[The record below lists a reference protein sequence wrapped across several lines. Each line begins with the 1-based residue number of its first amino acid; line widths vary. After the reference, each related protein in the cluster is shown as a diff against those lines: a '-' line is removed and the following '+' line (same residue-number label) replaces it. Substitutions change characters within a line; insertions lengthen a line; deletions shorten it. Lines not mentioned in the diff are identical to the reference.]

1 MAGKSWYGLVGHGQ
15 ERTGVVLNG
24 RQGKARTGAARHDA
38 AGQGHLRQVRLV
50 AVNPRGPRKVSW

>member
-24 RQGKARTGAARHDA
+24 RQGKDR
-38 AGQGHLRQVRLV
+38 
-50 AVNPRGPRKVSW
+50 RGEA